1 MAGLPITPWGESGEA
16 SHRSDR
22 IFWDEKIRSG
32 PEEMLRW
39 PEQKHISALNDV
51 QTRHLRST
59 ISCSQLTKRQAICL
73 TFA

>member
-1 MAGLPITPWGESGEA
+1 MAARPLHFWGRVVGQC
-16 SHRSDR
+16 HRSDR

-32 PEEMLRW
+32 AEEMLRW
-39 PEQKHISALNDV
+39 PERKDISALNDV

-59 ISCSQLTKRQAICL
+59 ISCSQLSKRQAICL